1 MASATEIA
9 AVQLQIPDEAVD
21 LGFDNAAIGVLLD
34 SGLSVSKT
42 ILAVL
47 RGISA
52 KVSSYE
58 DVSESGSS
66 RSIQF
71 FERVRQLIDVWQA
84 VADREDV
91 VAGTSAKAGAV
102 LHTSKRV

>member
-1 MASATEIA
+1 MANSSTIA

-21 LGFDNAAIGVLLD
+21 LGFDNTAIGVLLD
-34 SGLSVSKT
+34 SGLTASKT

-66 RSIQF
+66 RSVQF
-71 FERVRQLIDVWQA
+71 FERVRQLIDVWQS
-84 VADREDV
+84 VVDKEDV
-91 VAGTSAKAGAV
+91 VAGTQAKAGAR
-102 LHTSKRV
+102 LHTSVRV

>member
-1 MASATEIA
+1 VATSSSIA

-21 LGFDNAAIGVLLD
+21 LGFDSSAIGVLLD
-34 SGLSVSKT
+34 SGLTQSKT

-66 RSIQF
+66 RSVQF
-71 FERVRQLIDVWQA
+71 FERVRQLIDVWQS
-84 VADREDV
+84 VVDKEDI

-102 LHTSKRV
+102 IHTSVRV

>member
-1 MASATEIA
+1 VASSSNIA
-9 AVQLQIPDEAVD
+9 AVQLQIPDEAVS
-21 LGFDNAAIGVLLD
+21 LGFDDNAISVLLD
-34 SGLSVSKT
+34 SGLTQSKT

-66 RSIQF
+66 RSVQF
-71 FERVRQLIDVWQA
+71 FERVRQLIDVWQS
-84 VADREDV
+84 VVDKEDV
-91 VAGTSAKAGAV
+91 VAGTSAKAGARI
-102 LHTSKRV
+102 HTSVRV

>member
-1 MASATEIA
+1 MASSTVIS
-9 AVQLQIPDEAVD
+9 AVKLQIPDEAEE
-21 LGFDNAAIGVLLD
+21 LGFDDTAIGVLLD
-34 SGLSVSKT
+34 SGLTQSKT

-66 RSIQF
+66 RSVQF
-71 FERVRQLIDVWQA
+71 FERVRQLLDVWQS
-84 VADREDV
+84 VSDKEDV
-91 VAGTSAKAGAV
+91 SSGTNVKPSA
-102 LHTSKRV
+102 RVYTANRV

>member
-1 MASATEIA
+1 VANATDIA
-9 AVQLQIPDEAVD
+9 AVQLQVPDEAVD
-21 LGFDNAAIGVLLD
+21 LGFDDTAIGVLLD
-34 SGLSVSKT
+34 SGLTQSKT

-66 RSIQF
+66 RSVQF

-84 VADREDV
+84 VVDKEDI
-91 VAGTSAKAGAV
+91 VAGTAAKAGAV
-102 LHTSKRV
+102 VHTSVRV